1 MLAHGSQHLQHDH
14 KEAVAVQPLRWFD
27 RKDVLLALGR
37 CCLRA
42 EESLGNFPIVKLSEI
57 ILRFCFNVSVF

>member
-14 KEAVAVQPLRWFD
+14 KEALAVQPLRWFD
-27 RKDVLLALGR
+27 RKDVLLAVGR

-42 EESLGNFPIVKLSEI
+42 EESLGNFPIVKLS
-57 ILRFCFNVSVF
+57 V